1 MFDIIF
7 IINGYYDIICG
18 LNLIYNF
25 IPNLD
30 YLHVGVFSTIDDI
43 AKRFLG
49 YIILLFGIIRLSL
62 NYKLIFISY
71 LYEAFVFEYENIKN
85 KMNIYKVRFISISCI
100 LLSFLALY
108 NFNDKYLL

>member
-30 YLHVGVFSTIDDI
+30 YLHLGVFISVDEITR
-43 AKRFLG
+43 RFLG
-49 YIILLFGIIRLSL
+49 YIIFLLGIIRLSL
-62 NYKLIFISY
+62 NYELIFVSY
-71 LYEAFVFEYENIKN
+71 LYEAFIFEYENMKN
-85 KMNIYKVRFISISCI
+85 KMDIYKVRFISISCI
-100 LLSFLALY
+100 LLSFLAL
-108 NFNDKYLL
+108 KKLI